1 MSRLNTLEE
10 RRSARLGNAIA
21 GAIVLVADLV
31 GLVFGIIWT
40 TRWYQTDTGP
50 QSWVIHV
57 AIWLLLLG
65 LLSSVY
71 TCARN
76 IAGYKKQWV
85 HWTKWE
91 EF

>member
-1 MSRLNTLEE
+1 MSRLNTMEE
-10 RRSARLGNAIA
+10 RRSAKLGNAIA
-21 GAIVLVADLV
+21 GAIVLVA
-31 GLVFGIIWT
+31 IIWT

-57 AIWLLLLG
+57 AIWLLLWG
-65 LLSSVY
+65 LLSGVY

-91 EF
+91 EI